1 MYKLIATDMDGTLL
15 TSKSTVSIEN
25 EKAIIEAQKKGVKFV
40 LASGRPVEGMK
51 KYAKQLQMDKYE
63 GYIIAFNGSQ
73 IIDCKT
79 KETVYSEP
87 LSKED
92 VKYIYNKAKEFGTT
106 LVTYVNEYIY
116 SSDLNEYSE
125 IEINVTGMKAIKINS
140 IEDIIDKKI
149 MKFMFVDEPKNINKY
164 LEIMKK
170 EVGNKYFIAISNP
183 HFLEIANINAS
194 KGNSLKQLCKILD
207 IDIVDTITCG
217 DSYNDVD
224 MLKLDCL
231 SVAAK
236 NAPDDIKKICKY
248 VSRTND
254 EHILEDVINKFIG

>member
-1 MYKLIATDMDGTLL
+1 
-15 TSKSTVSIEN
+15 
-25 EKAIIEAQKKGVKFV
+25 
-40 LASGRPVEGMK
+40 
-51 KYAKQLQMDKYE
+51 
-63 GYIIAFNGSQ
+63 
-73 IIDCKT
+73 
-79 KETVYSEP
+79 
-87 LSKED
+87 
-92 VKYIYNKAKEFGTT
+92 
-106 LVTYVNEYIY
+106 
-116 SSDLNEYSE
+116 
-125 IEINVTGMKAIKINS
+125 MKAIKINS

-194 KGNSLKQLCKILD
+194 KGNSLKQLYKILD

-231 SVAAK
+231 QICFK
-236 NAPDDIKKICKY
+236 N
-248 VSRTND
+248 
-254 EHILEDVINKFIG
+254 